1 MRDEAAAPRVVRFG
15 DIELRT
21 DSGEILRPDRR
32 MVLPEQPLRI
42 LVRLI
47 QRPGEVVSR
56 EELRRE
62 LWSDETF
69 VDFEHGLNAAIKR
82 LRDALGDTAESPR
95 YIETVPRR
103 GYRFVAPLES
113 SGNHA
118 AGQPR
123 LTSWPRLAWL
133 ALAVLAL
140 VGLLAA
146 GIGRRTPGSSTG
158 SEPRTGDSATPA
170 RRVLVTHRS
179 DPADQASSALAK
191 LAADRLI
198 AALNP
203 LDAQVLVEAMPAAS
217 SDAAV
222 AAATAARAGLVV
234 EVVAET
240 LASSVRLQARVLDA
254 GARQALY
261 LSPKLPARIGEPESA
276 VEPVVQAV
284 AGAIGIH
291 LDHAFGGLQVTSQPP
306 GLEAYLAYRAG
317 RNLLDRDTP
326 GAIALLER
334 AAGMSPGFLLPR
346 ATLVMA
352 YDNAGDREK
361 LAGQM
366 AEVARFD
373 RLTRA
378 ERLLVEYLTESLA
391 RRHAS
396 ALRALLELEPL
407 APASWIV
414 NYGIQQEA
422 LVLNRP
428 QLTVAAFSR
437 LPLEDQAWRS
447 NGWRLGI
454 LSRALHLLG
463 DYERERIESRRARG
477 YEPGN
482 LHYLADEVRPLAA
495 LGDVAA
501 LVLAID
507 EALATPPTAGRPI
520 RVIERAVREL
530 RVHGREA
537 DAQAIARRGL
547 DWLRSRPAREST
559 GEESRADLAR
569 MLYLGGRW
577 DEAIEELRRLEQAQ
591 PASVE
596 YVGLLGAIFAGRADR
611 ARALGYDE
619 RLRRIAATERHGRDA
634 YWRACIAALLG
645 EDDRAVGLLRDA
657 FAAGHFRG
665 LEIHQSHELQ
675 RLREFPPF
683 IALVTPEGIASSSSA
698 R

>member
-1 MRDEAAAPRVVRFG
+1 MRDEAPAPRGVRFG
-15 DIELRT
+15 GIELRA

-32 MVLPEQPLRI
+32 VVLPEQPLRI
-42 LVRLI
+42 LLRLI

-56 EELRRE
+56 EDLRRE

-113 SGNHA
+113 SGSQA
-118 AGQPR
+118 AGQRR
-123 LTSWPRLAWL
+123 LTAWTRFGWL

-140 VGLLAA
+140 VGVLTV
-146 GIGRRTPGSSTG
+146 GVGRRPAGSPTG
-158 SEPRTGDSATPA
+158 SEPRTGESATPT

-179 DPADQASSALAK
+179 EPAEQAASALAR

-203 LDAQVLVEAMPAAS
+203 LDAEVLAEATPAAS
-217 SDAAV
+217 NDAAV

-240 LASSVRLQARVLDA
+240 LASSLRLQARVLDA

-261 LSPKLPARIGEPESA
+261 FSPKLPARIDEPESA
-276 VEPVVQAV
+276 VEPMVQAV

-291 LDHAFGGLQVTSQPP
+291 VDHAFGGLEVTSQPP

-334 AAGMSPGFLLPR
+334 AAGLSPGFLLPR

-391 RRHAS
+391 RRHAA

-407 APASWIV
+407 APESWIV

-428 QLTVAAFSR
+428 QLVVDAFSR
-437 LPLEDQAWRS
+437 LPLEDHAWRFNS
-447 NGWRLGI
+447 WRLGI

-482 LHYLADEVRPLAA
+482 LMYLADEVRPLAA
-495 LGDVAA
+495 LGDAAA
-501 LVLAID
+501 LERAID
-507 EALATPPTAGRPI
+507 EGLAMPHTAGRPI

-537 DAQAIARRGL
+537 DALAVARRGL
-547 DWLRSRPAREST
+547 EWLRSRPAREST
-559 GEESRADLAR
+559 HEAFRADLAR

-577 DEAIEELRRLEQAQ
+577 DEAIEELMKLEQTQ
-591 PASVE
+591 PESIE
-596 YVGLLGAIFAGRADR
+596 YAGLLGAIFAGRGDR
-611 ARALGYDE
+611 ARALRYDE
-619 RLRRIAATERHGRDA
+619 RLRRLADSERHGRDA

-645 EDDRAVGLLRDA
+645 EVDRGVGLLRDA

-683 IALVTPEGIASSSSA
+683 VALVTPEGAASSSPA